1 MARQRKLSPERKAF
15 INSLIEHY
23 NLKEASDVQDMLK
36 DLLGDTMQGMLEAEM
51 DEQLGYSKYDYHN
64 KDTDDSRNGYSK
76 KTVTSSL
83 GNIELDIPR
92 DRKGEFKLYP
102 LSRTF
107 LKLEILIDGHLS
119 FA

>member
-51 DEQLGYSKYDYHN
+51 DEHLGYSKLFQETEKVN
-64 KDTDDSRNGYSK
+64 SNQRQ
-76 KTVTSSL
+76 L
-83 GNIELDIPR
+83 RRIRPI
-92 DRKGEFKLYP
+92 FQI
-102 LSRTF
+102 
-107 LKLEILIDGHLS
+107 LKIRYCPCTQKE
-119 FA
+119 

>member
-51 DEQLGYSKYDYHN
+51 DEQLGYSKLFQETEKVN
-64 KDTDDSRNGYSK
+64 SNQRQLRRIRPIFQIL
-76 KTVTSSL
+76 KT
-83 GNIELDIPR
+83 
-92 DRKGEFKLYP
+92 KYYP
-102 LSRTF
+102 CMP
-107 LKLEILIDGHLS
+107 KE
-119 FA
+119 